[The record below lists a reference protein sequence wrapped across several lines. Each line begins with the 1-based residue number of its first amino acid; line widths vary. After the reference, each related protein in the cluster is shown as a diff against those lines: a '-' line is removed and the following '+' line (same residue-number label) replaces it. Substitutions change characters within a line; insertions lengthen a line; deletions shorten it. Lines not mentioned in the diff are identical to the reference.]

1 MKLSRHFYLE
11 EFTKSQAAARL
22 GINNTPSPQVV
33 ENLRLLCENV
43 LEPVRTSWRKP
54 VVISSG
60 YRSPSVNSAIG
71 GSKTSQHCFG
81 MAADFEIMGVDNC
94 DLTRWIQQNL
104 RYDQLI
110 LEFHNHQEGPNSG
123 WVHVSYNAGKNRMQ
137 DITASIVSGK
147 TRYSKGFPWDR

>member
-11 EFTKSQAAARL
+11 EFTKSQAATRL

-43 LEPVRTSWRKP
+43 LEPIRTSWRKP

-60 YRSPSVNSAIG
+60 YRSPAVNSAIG

-94 DLTRWIQQNL
+94 DLTRWVQQNL
-104 RYDQLI
+104 QYDQLI
-110 LEFHNHQEGPNSG
+110 LEFHNHEEGPNSG

-137 DITASIVSGK
+137 DITAAIINGK
-147 TRYSKGFPWDR
+147 TRYLKGFPWDR

>member
-1 MKLSRHFYLE
+1 MKLTRHFYLE
-11 EFTKSQAAARL
+11 EFTKSQTATRL
-22 GINNTPSPQVV
+22 GINNTPPPQVV

-94 DLTRWIQQNL
+94 DLARWVSENL
-104 RYDQLI
+104 EFDQLI
-110 LEFHNHQEGPNSG
+110 LEFHNHDEGPNSG
-123 WVHVSYNAGKNRMQ
+123 WVHVSFAENNRHQ
-137 DITASIVSGK
+137 VLTATIRNGRTK
-147 TRYSKGFPWDR
+147 YIKGLV